1 MTATTLVHHD
11 RILQWGIECLEA
23 AGVPYDDAVTVANA
37 LMQTSLWG
45 VDSHGILRLTH
56 YLSRIQAG
64 SIKPKAE
71 VLVRQTGPCTAQMDG
86 DDGLGIVHCVRGM
99 SLAMEMATR
108 SGVGIVGIGGSSHC
122 GAIGLYTRQAAA
134 AHLIGI
140 AFTHADSIVVPHGGT
155 QKYFGTNPLSIAFPR
170 ANGEPVCL
178 DMATSQVA
186 WNKVMNARMENQ
198 PLKPGLTV
206 DVSGE
211 ATSDPHQAA
220 ALLPLG
226 GEHYGHKGYGLA
238 LMIDLLCGALNG
250 MTFGPNITPMYS
262 ELNKPRRIGHLMLAI
277 DPARF
282 AGAGTLETVVHEMVE
297 DLKTRG
303 DILFPGEPEYNM
315 ASTRLRQGI
324 PIAPAALADMN
335 AWSDKL
341 NVGHLAI
348 PAH

>member
-1 MTATTLVHHD
+1 
-11 RILQWGIECLEA
+11 
-23 AGVPYDDAVTVANA
+23 
-37 LMQTSLWG
+37 
-45 VDSHGILRLTH
+45 
-56 YLSRIQAG
+56 
-64 SIKPKAE
+64 
-71 VLVRQTGPCTAQMDG
+71 
-86 DDGLGIVHCVRGM
+86 
-99 SLAMEMATR
+99 
-108 SGVGIVGIGGSSHC
+108 
-122 GAIGLYTRQAAA
+122 
-134 AHLIGI
+134 
-140 AFTHADSIVVPHGGT
+140 VVPHGGK

-170 ANGEPVCL
+170 ANSEPVCL

-186 WNKVMNARMENQ
+186 WNKVMNARMEGQ

-206 DVSGE
+206 DASGE

-250 MTFGPNITPMYS
+250 MAFGPNITPMYS
-262 ELNKPRRIGHLMLAI
+262 ELDKPRRIGHLMLAI

-282 AGAGTLETVVHEMVE
+282 AGAGSMENVVHSMVE

-315 ASTRLRQGI
+315 AAVRLQRGI

-341 NVGHLAI
+341 NVGHLAV